1 MPELLEPGRVVCL
14 SAARP
19 DLNADSSDELYL
31 ALNALDYSPTG
42 TNFSYFIEVSPDT
55 SPEPA

>member
-1 MPELLEPGRVVCL
+1 MPELLEPNIVVCL

-19 DLNADSSDELYL
+19 DLESDSSDELYL

-42 TNFSYFIEVSPDT
+42 TNFSYYIEAVANISVMED
-55 SPEPA
+55 